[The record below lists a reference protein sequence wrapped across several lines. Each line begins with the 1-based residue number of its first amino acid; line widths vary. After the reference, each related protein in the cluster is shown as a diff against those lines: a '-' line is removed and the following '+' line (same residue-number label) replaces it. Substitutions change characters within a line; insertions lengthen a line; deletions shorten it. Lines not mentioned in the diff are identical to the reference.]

1 MSKVAMVAKLT
12 AAEGKREELAAVLEK
27 IFPAVEQ
34 ESGTEVYALHEDLGD
49 PNVLWFYEL
58 YRDNDALGVHGSSD
72 AMKEMIGALGGG
84 LVAAAPEMTM
94 LQPRRAKGLSI

>member
-1 MSKVAMVAKLT
+1 MPKVAMVAKLT
-12 AAEGKREELAAVLEK
+12 AVEGKREDLAAALEK

-58 YRDNDALGVHGSSD
+58 YTDNDALGAHGSSD
-72 AMKEMIGALGGG
+72 AMKEMLGGLGG
-84 LVAAAPEMTM
+84 LIGAAPEMSIV
-94 LQPRRAKGLSI
+94 QPRRAKGIAI